1 MQTFTS
7 ITTDNFHL
15 YSHGKGTAYTL
26 YNRNDR
32 SDLFI
37 QGDDALDF
45 ERELRLFED
54 ADYSYDVMLSL
65 IWTQLS
71 GAFPT
76 I

>member
-26 YNRNDR
+26 YNRR
-32 SDLFI
+32 ACSDLFL
-37 QGDDALDF
+37 QGDDALDL
-45 ERELRLFED
+45 EREIKLFEE
-54 ADYSYDVMLSL
+54 ADYSYDVMLSI

-71 GAFPT
+71 GSFPT
-76 I
+76 L

>member
-1 MQTFTS
+1 MRTFTY

-15 YSHGKGTAYTL
+15 YSHGNGTAYTL

-32 SDLFI
+32 SDLFLH
-37 QGDDALDF
+37 GDDALDF

-71 GAFPT
+71 GSFPT

>member
-1 MQTFTS
+1 MQTSLS
-7 ITTDNFHL
+7 ITTDHFHL

-26 YNRNDR
+26 YNRISR

-37 QGDDALDF
+37 QGDDALDLDK
-45 ERELRLFED
+45 EIRLFED
-54 ADYSYDVMLSL
+54 AGYSYDVMLSC

-76 I
+76 L